1 MDFNWANFLVE
12 LFGLGVAFLM
22 LWIKIN
28 QNAKHDKNK
37 RQKIKDKLQDVT
49 ITNNS
54 FYENVIPSFNSLSDS
69 IHSFNETFK
78 NSYVRHVKDNSITT
92 IIAVYDDVVDV
103 IHTTSNVI
111 GFESFINCR
120 SVTRYVNQNADYS
133 KYAIHGAKIRAY
145 TSYEP
150 LKSYQIPLDALHFV
164 NANLSA
170 M

>member
-1 MDFNWANFLVE
+1 MDFNWANFIVE

-28 QNAKHDKNK
+28 QNAKHDKTK

-49 ITNNS
+49 VTNNS

-69 IHSFNETFK
+69 IHDFNETFK

-111 GFESFINCR
+111 GFESFINCK
-120 SVTRYVNQNADYS
+120 SLTRYVNQNADYS
-133 KYAIHGAKIRAY
+133 KYAIYGAKIRAY

-164 NANLSA
+164 KANLSSV
-170 M
+170 